1 MASLSLGLLFNNA
14 YIDDITAPDD
24 SAASSDDEVPLN
36 PPPSTFPLPSL
47 QPKYDTSELAFI
59 AVNTFAKPY
68 GYALTRKRS
77 KTTKKG
83 VMKTVRLGCDRG
95 RRYIGHTREER
106 IRKTSTLANQCPFSM
121 SVRLDLQS
129 DTWYLT
135 VEDETHNHLP
145 SPGITHPVHRRLEYP
160 RDIYNIR
167 GRLIREYLNG
177 RTPIQALMEEL
188 PKGGNWIF
196 KYEVDEQHHIT
207 ALFCMHRTSLAML
220 KHHPWVISMD
230 CTYKTNR
237 FGLPMLDIVGF
248 TPTGATF
255 HVALA
260 FIQDEK
266 QETYTVILRCLA
278 EAYDSLGLAYPRTI
292 LTDKEKALINAI
304 RQVFRLTNIM
314 VCLWHINMN
323 IMKKARPLLGDQIAI
338 ARRDNISTRPMTKAQ
353 MDKELRQMVDTGWKK
368 MLQGWNRIVYADS
381 VSAFQTSWTWFQ
393 AQYSDPIFL
402 PILQYIEDEWLN
414 DCPEQFLHIHTAH
427 YLHLHESAT
436 SRTESAHWL
445 LKRELQSSTND
456 LLVVLQSFERA
467 LNRHYA
473 DI

>member
-1 MASLSLGLLFNNA
+1 MLISTILPHQVGLPVHEGVLLMN
-14 YIDDITAPDD
+14 IDD

-121 SVRLDLQS
+121 SVRLNLQS

-145 SPGITHPVHRRLEYP
+145 SPGITHPVHRRLKYVRKAIWIYDLIRQGIHPRHIITTLRNDDPDSTIQP

-220 KHHPWVISMD
+220 KHHP
-230 CTYKTNR
+230 
-237 FGLPMLDIVGF
+237 
-248 TPTGATF
+248 
-255 HVALA
+255 
-260 FIQDEK
+260 
-266 QETYTVILRCLA
+266 
-278 EAYDSLGLAYPRTI
+278 
-292 LTDKEKALINAI
+292 
-304 RQVFRLTNIM
+304 
-314 VCLWHINMN
+314 
-323 IMKKARPLLGDQIAI
+323 
-338 ARRDNISTRPMTKAQ
+338 
-353 MDKELRQMVDTGWKK
+353 
-368 MLQGWNRIVYADS
+368 
-381 VSAFQTSWTWFQ
+381 
-393 AQYSDPIFL
+393 
-402 PILQYIEDEWLN
+402 
-414 DCPEQFLHIHTAH
+414 
-427 YLHLHESAT
+427 
-436 SRTESAHWL
+436 
-445 LKRELQSSTND
+445 
-456 LLVVLQSFERA
+456 
-467 LNRHYA
+467 
-473 DI
+473 